1 MAAQIRILQATLVI
15 FLPHLFL
22 KSLQLAACLPCIFPR
37 WLWFI
42 ASPWIHVLSH
52 CLLSLPTVFM
62 YCLPHLLY
70 WLAQALSENSRHLC
84 IYLRF
89 TYPSVSS
96 CSIQTFCRNPPS
108 IYATSL
114 VSDFSFSS
122 ESMGLLL
129 VPKVRL
135 QSKRV
140 GVHQVLF
147 CGIQEA
153 GRPPCQPCHSSLFSC
168 WTGSSETTEKRGSKI
183 VWKGIKLIL
192 CFYILFGPDIP
203 GG

>member
-1 MAAQIRILQATLVI
+1 MGAQIRILQATLVI

-62 YCLPHLLY
+62 YCLPHLLC

-122 ESMGLLL
+122 ESMSLLRTKGT
-129 VPKVRL
+129 P
-135 QSKRV
+135 SE
-140 GVHQVLF
+140 
-147 CGIQEA
+147 QES
-153 GRPPCQPCHSSLFSC
+153 GSLPSAIL
-168 WTGSSETTEKRGSKI
+168 WDSGSRKTTMPTLPFFPVFMLNR
-183 VWKGIKLIL
+183 
-192 CFYILFGPDIP
+192 
-203 GG
+203 